1 MFIDESII
9 YLKSGD
15 GGDGAA
21 TFRREKFVQFGGP
34 NGGDGGKGG
43 NIVFETDSN
52 INTLVDF
59 KYSKKF
65 VASNGENG
73 RKNRAAGK
81 SGEDLII
88 KVPVGTMIRDIE
100 TNKLLLDLN
109 EENMKAVFLKGGD
122 GGRGNVHFKSSIR
135 KAPKLAESGR
145 EGLELKVKLELKLLA
160 DAALVGYPSVG
171 KSSFINKVSSAG
183 SKVASYHFTT
193 LKPKLGVVRLGDEKS
208 FVVADIPGLIEGA
221 HTGTGLGDRFLRHIE
236 RCKVILHIVDISGM
250 DGRDP
255 KDDFVKINKELE
267 NYSEK
272 LSKKRQ
278 IVIANKIDML
288 FDDEKYN
295 EFEEFVKSMGYEK
308 VFPVS
313 VLAGEGIKD
322 VINEAWKLIQ
332 QIPREELE
340 EEHSLEEILPE
351 IINRKSDW
359 IITEIDEGVFEV
371 EGQIVDNVLKKYV
384 FNGDEGVVN
393 FLHMMRSLGMEE
405 KLEKAGAKNGDTIV
419 IATHEFEYIV

>member
-1 MFIDESII
+1 MLFKKKLLIFPTSRAIRNFITSQKGENALLPFIFTIDEFFKKSIFFDNMKYCEEEQRVLFLNEAIKDINISKLGISDNFTKFLKQSDYI
-9 YLKSGD
+9 YRFFLELASEKIEISDIQNVDTYDFYFEHLQILQTIQKNYIEILEKNSYVDRINLNKHYKINENFLKKFENVELYFEGYFTKVEFD
-15 GGDGAA
+15 MV
-21 TFRREKFVQFGGP
+21 EKISKVI
-34 NGGDGGKGG
+34 NL
-43 NIVFETDSN
+43 NIVFYSN
-52 INTLVDF
+52 IYNQKSLEVF
-59 KYSKKF
+59 KNLNLDIKLNHKYKIDL
-65 VASNGENG
+65 SNKIILEEEKILN
-73 RKNRAAGK
+73 
-81 SGEDLII
+81 DLAF
-88 KVPVGTMIRDIE
+88 IE
-100 TNKLLLDLN
+100 
-109 EENMKAVFLKGGD
+109 LKGFSS
-122 GGRGNVHFKSSIR
+122 RLNQIAYIKSVITKSVQNGVNPSNI
-135 KAPKLAESGR
+135 
-145 EGLELKVKLELKLLA
+145 
-160 DAALVGYPSVG
+160 ALVLPDE
-171 KSSFINKVSSAG
+171 SFAVS
-183 SKVASYHFTT
+183 
-193 LKPKLGVVRLGDEKS
+193 L
-208 FVVADIPGLIEGA
+208 
-221 HTGTGLGDRFLRHIE
+221 
-236 RCKVILHIVDISGM
+236 
-250 DGRDP
+250 
-255 KDDFVKINKELE
+255 
-267 NYSEK
+267 
-272 LSKKRQ
+272 Q
-278 IVIANKIDML
+278 L

>member
-1 MFIDESII
+1 
-9 YLKSGD
+9 
-15 GGDGAA
+15 
-21 TFRREKFVQFGGP
+21 
-34 NGGDGGKGG
+34 
-43 NIVFETDSN
+43 
-52 INTLVDF
+52 
-59 KYSKKF
+59 
-65 VASNGENG
+65 
-73 RKNRAAGK
+73 
-81 SGEDLII
+81 
-88 KVPVGTMIRDIE
+88 
-100 TNKLLLDLN
+100 
-109 EENMKAVFLKGGD
+109 
-122 GGRGNVHFKSSIR
+122 
-135 KAPKLAESGR
+135 
-145 EGLELKVKLELKLLA
+145 
-160 DAALVGYPSVG
+160 
-171 KSSFINKVSSAG
+171 
-183 SKVASYHFTT
+183 
-193 LKPKLGVVRLGDEKS
+193 
-208 FVVADIPGLIEGA
+208 
-221 HTGTGLGDRFLRHIE
+221 
-236 RCKVILHIVDISGM
+236 M

-272 LSKKRQ
+272 LSKKKQ

-393 FLHMMRSLGMEE
+393 FLHMMRSLGMEG

-419 IATHEFEYIV
+419 IATYEFEYIV